1 MVSGDTIYLTTDGY
15 PDQFGGDNGKK
26 LKPKQLKRILVD
38 IQSLKMSEQKE
49 VLNQKFMD
57 WMGNLEQL
65 DDVCIVGI
73 RIR

>member
-1 MVSGDTIYLTTDGY
+1 MVSGDTIYLTPDGY

-26 LKPKQLKRILVD
+26 LKTKQLKRILVD
-38 IQSLKMSEQKE
+38 IQSLKISEQKE